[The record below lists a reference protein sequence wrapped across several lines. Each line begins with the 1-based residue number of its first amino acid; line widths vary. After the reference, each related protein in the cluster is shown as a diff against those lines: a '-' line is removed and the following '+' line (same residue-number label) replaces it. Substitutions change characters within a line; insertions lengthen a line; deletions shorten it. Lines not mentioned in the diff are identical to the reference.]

1 MTPLRF
7 PCPPRPHIRVQ
18 SVSIRGQIQLHRPNN
33 IIGDGVWGHPLR
45 IGSLMLRSPKFSLVR
60 IVLFAAASDRRLKK
74 MELLLSCASGDP
86 GLAVV
91 TTRRPRLRFFLKQR
105 FIGFH

>member
-7 PCPPRPHIRVQ
+7 PCPPQLHIRVQ

-33 IIGDGVWGHPLR
+33 IICDRVWGHPLR

-60 IVLFAAASDRRLKK
+60 IVLFVGTADQRPEKI
-74 MELLLSCASGDP
+74 ELTLSCTSGYR
-86 GLAVV
+86 GLAVI
-91 TTRRPRLRFFLKQR
+91 TIRKPRLIKSDLGANG
-105 FIGFH
+105 IG